1 MTEFMKTVLR
11 LCTETTICA
20 LISQFQKAL
29 KSLQAI
35 KKKMDREKSKKRKIR
50 EWRKKRLKFL
60 LIFISST
67 FERKNRLNSLTLF
80 T

>member
-11 LCTETTICA
+11 LCTNITICA
-20 LISQFQKAL
+20 LISQLQKAL

-35 KKKMDREKSKKRKIR
+35 KNKIDREKSKKRKIR
-50 EWRKKRLKFL
+50 EWRKKRLEFL

-67 FERKNRLNSLTLF
+67 FERKKRLNSLTLF